1 MLDEINDMI
10 FGEEEWGRQG
20 TTAIAVALTVFEAV
34 LAGVAFRIIM
44 AWYLRSKAA
53 QLRLPSSWEDYPE
66 A

>member
-1 MLDEINDMI
+1 MI

-34 LAGVAFRIIM
+34 LAGVAFGIVM
-44 AWYLRSKAA
+44 VWYLRRKAA
-53 QLRLPSSWEDYPE
+53 QLGLPSSWDDYPG